1 MGLAP
6 DPSTP
11 FDDGTEPDPPVLA
24 VAPPV
29 VDPDDFPDWWVC
41 LGEKRWPFRLE
52 EVTAAQARLVRL
64 TTGQSRGY
72 WIRDVI
78 ESGGTEVD
86 SWAVVCWMA
95 RMQNGEPTLTLAE
108 VEEGLTYGSD
118 FSVKKGAS
126 AAEDPDS
133 PEA

>member
-11 FDDGTEPDPPVLA
+11 FDDGTEPAPAPNTGSAALA
-24 VAPPV
+24 
-29 VDPDDFPDWWVC
+29 DDDHPDWWVC

-52 EVTAAQARLVRL
+52 EVTAPQARLVRL

-72 WIRDVI
+72 WVRDVI
-78 ESGGTEVD
+78 DSGGTEID

-95 RMQNGEPTLTLAE
+95 RMQNGEPSLTLAE
-108 VEEGLTYGSD
+108 VEEGLKYGD
-118 FSVKKGAS
+118 DYSVKAGKTAK
-126 AAEDPDS
+126 EDPDS